1 MSYLLIYDSLLNHI
15 KERFPKRI
23 VNSYIGK
30 SRHANRFIQINTPI
44 DDYNIHYEYIN
55 GRVYLHFEGNTV
67 ALYKDLIDSL
77 MQNTENDEM
86 FEWGGW
92 GSNSWCCKYFLEVET
107 MDQLDRVLDT
117 VMSFFD
123 NLINLYY
130 SDNIISPNK
139 EIQPFKIEVPSGS
152 SVDLYTLSLKDV
164 LGLPLR
170 IPSYQRIYCWER
182 RNVLCLLD
190 DISNH
195 IETQSSQ
202 SVPYRLGTIIL
213 HYHDDKYDVI
223 DGQQRLITLSLL
235 LNEMGIHSNLLEE
248 KIISK
253 EASDYIAFNKY
264 LIQNYL
270 QRYRSRINE
279 NIVMILDFN
288 VLILKNSSLDLAYTF
303 FSNENSRGVE
313 LTDYDLLKAHHL
325 RFIPPV
331 YEVQSRN
338 LAEGWNAMLLKGRES
353 TPEED
358 APNYERTLDT
368 YIYCLRRWMRQ
379 KECETDNKSRYI
391 KREYEAAPII
401 EEIPPF
407 GEKFYFNEPI
417 QGGSHFFSFV
427 EQHMNVYSHFITT
440 KEYKILHRSIVVG
453 SDIWYRDA
461 IEALL
466 FGYYAKFGEVCFTD
480 AFAVIL
486 RAVFQHRYENK
497 RARRSSILRHIG
509 NQRYVQMIDQATS
522 PTFFLAEVRNIVKNF
537 PIVYLQQLTPTQI
550 RMKQIAKKI
559 CKELE
564 DSIIVESFKTL
575 NK

>member
-130 SDNIISPNK
+130 SDNIISSNK

-195 IETQSSQ
+195 
-202 SVPYRLGTIIL
+202 
-213 HYHDDKYDVI
+213 
-223 DGQQRLITLSLL
+223 
-235 LNEMGIHSNLLEE
+235 
-248 KIISK
+248 
-253 EASDYIAFNKY
+253 
-264 LIQNYL
+264 
-270 QRYRSRINE
+270 
-279 NIVMILDFN
+279 
-288 VLILKNSSLDLAYTF
+288 
-303 FSNENSRGVE
+303 
-313 LTDYDLLKAHHL
+313 
-325 RFIPPV
+325 
-331 YEVQSRN
+331 
-338 LAEGWNAMLLKGRES
+338 
-353 TPEED
+353 
-358 APNYERTLDT
+358 
-368 YIYCLRRWMRQ
+368 
-379 KECETDNKSRYI
+379 
-391 KREYEAAPII
+391 
-401 EEIPPF
+401 
-407 GEKFYFNEPI
+407 
-417 QGGSHFFSFV
+417 
-427 EQHMNVYSHFITT
+427 
-440 KEYKILHRSIVVG
+440 
-453 SDIWYRDA
+453 
-461 IEALL
+461 
-466 FGYYAKFGEVCFTD
+466 
-480 AFAVIL
+480 
-486 RAVFQHRYENK
+486 
-497 RARRSSILRHIG
+497 
-509 NQRYVQMIDQATS
+509 
-522 PTFFLAEVRNIVKNF
+522 
-537 PIVYLQQLTPTQI
+537 
-550 RMKQIAKKI
+550 
-559 CKELE
+559 
-564 DSIIVESFKTL
+564 SIIID
-575 NK
+575 